1 MIVANFLMVALIMG
15 WIAYIYYHNQEDPKN
30 DEF

>member
-1 MIVANFLMVALIMG
+1 MVVANFLMVAFIMG

-30 DEF
+30 DVD